1 MDPWIPWGVLSHL
14 GLTAWVQ
21 AAMGMGAT
29 SEGERAAATQC
40 DVDVRA
46 HLTAAEFATQYV
58 LQGRPVLLPLDAV
71 ARLGLDGA
79 PPSAAPPAAQPSAA
93 PPTGAPPTGAP
104 GAPPAPGEL
113 AAWERGELLRR
124 AGACEVSLVP
134 TSGVAQQQYGGAPAA
149 STRTLSA
156 AVAAIE
162 AAATGAAE
170 AGGAAGSDPLYAVA
184 TRPFASQPVRARAEE
199 RRRECWAEI
208 DRSMALHRLGAAP
221 QLFLPE
227 ESHKR
232 ILFVAA
238 NGTGTYWH
246 DHSNAFNLLPHGAK
260 RWLLLP
266 PSGSY
271 DAHDAQSRASPAE
284 WFRRRDIGE
293 I

>member
-1 MDPWIPWGVLSHL
+1 M
-14 GLTAWVQ
+14 
-21 AAMGMGAT
+21 
-29 SEGERAAATQC
+29 
-40 DVDVRA
+40 
-46 HLTAAEFATQYV
+46 
-58 LQGRPVLLPLDAV
+58 
-71 ARLGLDGA
+71 
-79 PPSAAPPAAQPSAA
+79 
-93 PPTGAPPTGAP
+93 
-104 GAPPAPGEL
+104 
-113 AAWERGELLRR
+113 
-124 AGACEVSLVP
+124 SLVP

-149 STRTLSA
+149 STRTLSG

-162 AAATGAAE
+162 AGATGAAE

-184 TRPFASQPVRARAEE
+184 TRPFASQPVRTRAEE
-199 RRRECWAEI
+199 RRRECWAEL
-208 DRSMALHRLGAAP
+208 DRSMALQRLGAAP

-266 PSGSY
+266 PSGIY
-271 DAHDAQSRASPAE
+271 DAHDAQSRGSPAE

-293 I
+293 IRRDINGSPAEWLRRQQVGAGRR

>member
-1 MDPWIPWGVLSHL
+1 
-14 GLTAWVQ
+14 
-21 AAMGMGAT
+21 MGAI
-29 SEGERAAATQC
+29 SEGERASATQC

-46 HLTAAEFATQYV
+46 HLTAAEFATRYV

-79 PPSAAPPAAQPSAA
+79 PSAA
-93 PPTGAPPTGAP
+93 PPTGAPAPP
-104 GAPPAPGEL
+104 GAPPAPG
-113 AAWERGELLRR
+113 APAPWERGELLRR
-124 AGACEVSLVP
+124 AGECEVSLVP
-134 TSGVAQQQYGGAPAA
+134 TSGVAQQQYGGAPAT

-184 TRPFASQPVRARAEE
+184 TRPFASQPVRTPAEA
-199 RRRECWAEI
+199 RRRECWAEL
-208 DRSMALHRLGAAP
+208 DRSMVLHRLGDLP
-221 QLFLPE
+221 KLFLPD

-232 ILFVAA
+232 ILFAAA

-271 DAHDAQSRASPAE
+271 DAHDAQSRGSPAE
-284 WFRRRDIGE
+284 WFRRQQVGACRK
-293 I
+293 

>member
-1 MDPWIPWGVLSHL
+1 
-14 GLTAWVQ
+14 
-21 AAMGMGAT
+21 MGAT
-29 SEGERAAATQC
+29 SEGERASATQC

-46 HLTAAEFATQYV
+46 HLTAAEFATRYV

-71 ARLGLDGA
+71 ARLGPDGA
-79 PPSAAPPAAQPSAA
+79 PPS
-93 PPTGAPPTGAP
+93 GAPPSDAPPSDAPRATPAP
-104 GAPPAPGEL
+104 GAP

-124 AGACEVSLVP
+124 AGECEVSLVP

-149 STRTLSA
+149 STRTLSG

-162 AAATGAAE
+162 AGATGAAE

-271 DAHDAQSRASPAE
+271 DAHDAQSRGSPAE